1 MMPRMRTRLLKDT
14 FEERACTP
22 KKMKILF
29 ICTHNRC
36 RSILSEAIVN
46 HLSAGRIQAAS
57 AGSQPVGEV
66 HPLSLKYLS
75 AAGIACQGLASQSWH
90 ELEDFN
96 ADVVVTVCD
105 SAAQEACP
113 AWFGKAIKLHWGLKD
128 PSKVQ
133 GSEQQVQAEF
143 LNCMAEIERRVQ
155 AMLSL
160 DLENLAGDALK
171 AELVKLG
178 AEG

>member
-1 MMPRMRTRLLKDT
+1 
-14 FEERACTP
+14 
-22 KKMKILF
+22 MKILF

-36 RSILSEAIVN
+36 RSILSEAMVN
-46 HLSAGRIQAAS
+46 HFSKGRIQAAS

-66 HPLSLKYLS
+66 HPLSVKYL
-75 AAGIACQGLASQSWH
+75 AQAGISVEGLKSQSWD
-90 ELEDFN
+90 ELESFN

-105 SAAQEACP
+105 SAAKEACP
-113 AWFGKAIKLHWGLKD
+113 VWFGKTIKLHWGLKD

-133 GSEQQVQAEF
+133 GSESEVKAEF
-143 LNCMAEIERRVQ
+143 LTCMSEIENRVK

-171 AELVKLG
+171 AELMKLG
-178 AEG
+178 AQG

>member
-1 MMPRMRTRLLKDT
+1 
-14 FEERACTP
+14 
-22 KKMKILF
+22 MKILF

-46 HLSAGRIQAAS
+46 HQNDSRLIAAS

-66 HPLSLKYLS
+66 HPLSVKYLNE
-75 AAGIACQGLASQSWH
+75 AGIKTDGLKSQSWD

-105 SAAQEACP
+105 SAAGEACP
-113 AWFGKAIKLHWGLKD
+113 VWFGKSIKLHWGLND

-133 GSEQQVQAEF
+133 GTDEEIKNAF
-143 LNCMAEIERRVQ
+143 LVVMQEIEHRVK
-155 AMLSL
+155 AILSL
-160 DLENLAGDALK
+160 DLNNLAGDALK
-171 AELVKLG
+171 TELVKLG
-178 AEG
+178 AQG